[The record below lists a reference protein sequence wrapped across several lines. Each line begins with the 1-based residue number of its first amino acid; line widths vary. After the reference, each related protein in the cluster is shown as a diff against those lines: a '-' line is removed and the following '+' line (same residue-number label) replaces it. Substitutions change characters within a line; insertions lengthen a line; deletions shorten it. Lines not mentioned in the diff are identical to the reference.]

1 MTAPRYVP
9 LLDREGIAEAARQ
22 THGLWGYGRPLAE
35 HVEHTVAQVA
45 LAGPELLRYVG
56 LVDADRDRDRGLVA
70 ASKRY
75 GLLFRAGGRE
85 ARVLGIGAVFTKDD
99 ERGKGHAPA
108 LIRAMVAE
116 ASDLGYAAAI
126 LYSDIDAAY
135 YARLGFV
142 ALPAID
148 HFSRVDAL
156 PTAGALAF
164 RPANEGDLDRLIAW
178 YEASWAASPD
188 ATRPVRSRAL
198 LRYFSLRNRVAGMV
212 LSDAGR
218 DVGYLL
224 ATPDDPLR
232 DLPEPRPEALLW
244 VDEWSAPG
252 VDPAR
257 VLATIRAVAERAAA
271 REIGLWLRPG
281 QDLAP
286 FRSAPR
292 SASFPMILPL
302 APGLTV
308 DPARD
313 HLGSFEHF

>member
-1 MTAPRYVP
+1 MTTPRYVP
-9 LLDREGIAEAARQ
+9 LLDRAGIAEAARQ
-22 THGLWGYGRPLAE
+22 NHALWGYGRPRSE
-35 HVEHTVAQVA
+35 HVEHTAAQLA
-45 LAGPELLRYVG
+45 HAGPELLRYVG
-56 LVDADRDRDRGLVA
+56 LVDDDHGLVA

-85 ARVLGIGAVFTKDD
+85 ARVIGIGAVFTKEG

-116 ASDLGYAAAI
+116 AADLGYAAAI

-148 HFSRVDAL
+148 YFARVDAL
-156 PTAGALAF
+156 PAPGAFAF
-164 RPANEGDLDRLIAW
+164 RPAIEADLDRLIAW
-178 YEASWAASPD
+178 HEASWTASPE
-188 ATRPVRSRAL
+188 ATRPMRSRAL
-198 LRYFSLRNRVAGMV
+198 FRFFRVRNRIAGAWI
-212 LSDAGR
+212 LSDGGH

-232 DLPEPRPEALLW
+232 DLPEPRPEGLLW

-252 VDPAR
+252 VEPAR
-257 VLATIRAVAERAAA
+257 VLATIRAVAQRAGA

-281 QDLAP
+281 HDSTP

-292 SASFPMILPL
+292 PASFPMILPM
-302 APGLTV
+302 AKGLVV

>member
-1 MTAPRYVP
+1 VTAPRYVP
-9 LLDREGIAEAARQ
+9 LLDRPRIEEAARQ
-22 THGLWGYGRPLAE
+22 NQALWGYGRSEAE
-35 HVEHTVAQVA
+35 HLAHTAEQLVH
-45 LAGPELLRYVG
+45 AGPELLRYVG
-56 LVDADRDRDRGLVA
+56 LVSDHGLVA

-85 ARVLGIGAVFTKDD
+85 ARVLGIGAVFTKES

-108 LIRAMVAE
+108 LIRAMTAE
-116 ASDLGYAAAI
+116 ARDLGYAAAI

-148 HFSRVDAL
+148 HFASPDAL
-156 PTAGALAF
+156 PVAGALAF
-164 RPANEGDLDRLIAW
+164 RPAKEDDVDRLIAW
-178 YEASWAASPD
+178 HEASWAD
-188 ATRPVRSRAL
+188 APEAIQPMRSRAL
-198 LRYFSLRNRVAGMV
+198 WRFFRWRNRIAGEWI
-212 LSDAGR
+212 LSDGGR
-218 DVGYLL
+218 DVGYFVAGL
-224 ATPDDPLR
+224 DDPLR
-232 DLPEPRPEALLW
+232 DLPEPRPAGLLW

-252 VDPAR
+252 VPHAR
-257 VLATIRAVAERAAA
+257 VLATIRALAEREGA

-281 QDLAP
+281 QDPAP
-286 FRSAPR
+286 FRAAKR

-308 DPARD
+308 DPTRD

>member
-1 MTAPRYVP
+1 MTTPPRYVP
-9 LLDREGIAEAARQ
+9 LLDRSGIAEAALQ
-22 THGLWGYGRPLAE
+22 THALWGYGRPLSE
-35 HVEHTVAQVA
+35 HVEHTAAQVA

-56 LVDADRDRDRGLVA
+56 LVDADRGLVA

-75 GLLFRAGGRE
+75 GLLFRAGGRD
-85 ARVLGIGAVFTKDD
+85 ARVMGIGAVFTKDS
-99 ERGKGHAPA
+99 ERGRGHAPA

-116 ASDLGYAAAI
+116 AADLGYAAAI

-142 ALPAID
+142 ALPAVD
-148 HFSRVDAL
+148 HFARADAL
-156 PTAGALAF
+156 PEAGALAF

-178 YEASWAASPD
+178 YEASWAAAPD
-188 ATRPVRSRAL
+188 ATRPMRSRAL
-198 LRYFSLRNRVAGMV
+198 FRFFRARNRVTGV
-212 LSDAGR
+212 WILSDGGR
-218 DVGYLL
+218 DLGYLL

-232 DLPEPRPEALLW
+232 DLPEPRPEGLLW

-252 VDPAR
+252 VEPAR
-257 VLATIRAVAERAAA
+257 VLATIGAVAERASAS
-271 REIGLWLRPG
+271 EIGLWLRPG
-281 QDLAP
+281 QDPAP

-292 SASFPMILPL
+292 PASFPMILPIS
-302 APGLTV
+302 PGLVV

>member
-1 MTAPRYVP
+1 VTAPRYVP
-9 LLDREGIAEAARQ
+9 LLDRAGIAEAARQ
-22 THGLWGYGRPLAE
+22 THGLWGYGRTLAE
-35 HVEHTVAQVA
+35 HVEHTAAQVA

-56 LVDADRDRDRGLVA
+56 LVDAARGLVA

-75 GLLFRAGGRE
+75 GLLFRAGGCE
-85 ARVLGIGAVFTKDD
+85 ARVMGIGAVFTKDG

-108 LIRAMVAE
+108 LIRAMAAE

-142 ALPAID
+142 ALPAVD
-148 HFSRVDAL
+148 HFALASAL
-156 PTAGALAF
+156 PAAGALAF
-164 RPANEGDLDRLIAW
+164 RPANEGDFDRLIAW

-188 ATRPVRSRAL
+188 AVRPARSRAL
-198 LRYFSLRNRVAGMV
+198 LRYFCLRNRVAGV
-212 LSDAGR
+212 WILADAGR

-232 DLPEPRPEALLW
+232 DLPEPRPDALLW

-257 VLATIRAVAERAAA
+257 VLATIRAVAERASA

-281 QDLAP
+281 QDPAP

-292 SASFPMILPL
+292 LASFPMILPI